1 MKLFGPGG
9 LFSRA
14 KGRHAKASPPLPPP
28 EPAPEPA
35 ADDQQQD

>member
-14 KGRHAKASPPLPPP
+14 KGRHAKASPPPPP
-28 EPAPEPA
+28 EPAPEPPA
-35 ADDQQQD
+35 EEDPE